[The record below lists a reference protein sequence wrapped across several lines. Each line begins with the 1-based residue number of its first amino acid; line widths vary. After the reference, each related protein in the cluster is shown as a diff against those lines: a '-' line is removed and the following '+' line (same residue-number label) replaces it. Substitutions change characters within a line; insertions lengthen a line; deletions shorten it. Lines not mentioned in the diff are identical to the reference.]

1 MNTATYDLLQ
11 KAVEILPDLSK
22 LSYKQAWKFLG
33 SMLKGENKIFY
44 STLMMNLDQ
53 TSKDKAKLMIN
64 VEALAKEASMQQVF
78 DFPLIEGKTECH
90 LPEDRLLFINGAKS
104 M

>member
-11 KAVEILPDLSK
+11 KAVEILPELSTMT
-22 LSYKQAWKFLG
+22 YKQAWKFLG
-33 SMLKGENKIFY
+33 SKLKTENKIFF

-53 TSKDKAKLMIN
+53 KSKNKAKLLIN
-64 VEALAKEASMQQVF
+64 VESLAKEASMKEVF
-78 DFPLIEGKTECH
+78 DFPLIEGKTECL
-90 LPEDRLLFINGAKS
+90 LPEDRLLFINGEQS